1 MQLETD
7 RLIIRSI
14 QQGDEVVFSDMAQDG
29 SLGQVGFDA
38 NCSAWIG
45 DWLVEAKEL
54 TNNDNPRENYIP
66 CTVILKENEEVI
78 GSIGSTY
85 YEDVDKV
92 GIVYF
97 LGTSFRQKGYIT
109 EAINAYVSFFFNHYR
124 EQEIIATILDANF
137 PSWKAVEKAGFKL
150 LEKKMYKDIDDEK
163 EELYRFYVIRSREV
177 K

>member
-54 TNNDNPRENYIP
+54 TNNDNPRVNYIP
-66 CTVILKENEEVI
+66 CTVILKETGEVI

-109 EAINAYVSFFFNHYR
+109 EAINA
-124 EQEIIATILDANF
+124 
-137 PSWKAVEKAGFKL
+137 
-150 LEKKMYKDIDDEK
+150 
-163 EELYRFYVIRSREV
+163 FYL
-177 K
+177 

>member
-1 MQLETD
+1 MWLETD

-54 TNNDNPRENYIP
+54 TNNDNPRVNYIP

-78 GSIGSTY
+78 GSI
-85 YEDVDKV
+85 D
-92 GIVYF
+92 
-97 LGTSFRQKGYIT
+97 
-109 EAINAYVSFFFNHYR
+109 
-124 EQEIIATILDANF
+124 
-137 PSWKAVEKAGFKL
+137 
-150 LEKKMYKDIDDEK
+150 
-163 EELYRFYVIRSREV
+163 
-177 K
+177 

>member
-38 NCSAWIG
+38 NCLEWIG
-45 DWLVEAKEL
+45 DWIVEALIL
-54 TNNDNPRENYIP
+54 TTNDNPRENYIP
-66 CTVILKENEEVI
+66 CTVILKETGEVI

-97 LGTSFRQKGYIT
+97 LGTSFRQKRQKRKPKPKRPKHT
-109 EAINAYVSFFFNHYR
+109 VKNRKRNR
-124 EQEIIATILDANF
+124 K
-137 PSWKAVEKAGFKL
+137 PKL
-150 LEKKMYKDIDDEK
+150 KKKRMT
-163 EELYRFYVIRSREV
+163 
-177 K
+177 